1 MNRRIMLTAL
11 SILFLL
17 ILTGCWSRRELNDL
31 AIASAIGIDKSGDG
45 YRVSVQIVVPNEVAS
60 KKGGGYETPVMVY
73 STTARTVFEAVRKM
87 TTVVPRK
94 IYLAHLHVI
103 VFGEALAREGIGP
116 VLDFLARHNEIREEA
131 IYPLISRGTNAEET
145 LKILTH
151 LNKIPALQMYGS
163 LRTLE
168 KYWAPTTAAKLDD
181 VLFDLITSSK
191 QPTIT
196 GIKIEDGKTGE
207 DSKKNVES
215 PESPSYLKLEG
226 TAVFRK
232 DKLIGWLDETESKG
246 YNYITNKVD
255 KTAEFVSCS
264 KGGILSLDV
273 IRTKTKLTGEIRD
286 GKPQINVAV
295 RMEANLADLECK
307 MDLTDPKVIDHI
319 QEKTREQLNGIIEK
333 SLDKIQHEYKADIF
347 GFEEVLH
354 QSNPEAWRKIRK
366 NWNEIFPNVPVKVV
380 SDIKIRN
387 MGTMGNSAQNET
399 EE

>member
-17 ILTGCWSRRELNDL
+17 ILTGCWSRKELNHL
-31 AIASAIGIDKSGDG
+31 AIASAIGIDKYGDE

-116 VLDFLARHNEIREEA
+116 VLDFLARNNEIREEA

-168 KYWAPTTAAKLDD
+168 KHWAPTTATKLDD

-196 GIKIEDGKTGE
+196 GIKIEDGKTGK

-246 YNYITNKVD
+246 YNYIANKVD
-255 KTAEFVSCS
+255 KTAEVVSCS

-286 GKPQINVAV
+286 GKPQMNVAV

-307 MDLTDPKVIDHI
+307 MDLTDPKVIDRI
-319 QEKTREQLNGIIEK
+319 QEKTREQLHGIIEK

-347 GFEEVLH
+347 GFEKVLY

-366 NWNEIFPNVPVKVV
+366 DWNEIFPNVPVKVV

-387 MGTMGNSAQNET
+387 MGTMGNSVQNES